1 MRAHKLKVTFLNSTW
16 DFDKTEGYD
25 RILAPSVWC
34 FEALGSVQTLRYER
48 IHKNTNEMSSIKPLI
63 LYSVYGSSYNY
74 ISLCNPVLHNN
85 EKSVNVTLID
95 PWSNKP
101 FSSLVVLQSG
111 CGALPCNSSVFSSP
125 INIPI
130 RINVGIVWFCES
142 QGLVL
147 FIFVCLIHV
156 KFLQ

>member
-25 RILAPSVWC
+25 RILAPSMWC
-34 FEALGSVQTLRYER
+34 FEALGSVQTLRYEQ
-48 IHKNTNEMSSIKPLI
+48 IHKNTNEMSSIIPLI
-63 LYSVYGSSYNY
+63 LYSVYGSSYNC
-74 ISLCNPVLHNN
+74 ISLCNPVLYNN
-85 EKSVNVTLID
+85 NKSGYVTLID

-101 FSSLVVLQSG
+101 FSYLVILQSV
-111 CGALPCNSSVFSSP
+111 CGALLCHSSVFSNP

-147 FIFVCLIHV
+147 FTFVCFIPV
-156 KFLQ
+156 T